1 MGFPKLHPSATRNG
15 NSAWRR
21 FACRT
26 ASVLVLSLGLGACST
41 DLTNTES
48 DRELAPVVTNNGPD
62 AATRAPNQGLI
73 GEPSPFDGMPGDG
86 QVLSGI
92 YNDEAAT
99 TDKRVALLL
108 PLSGP
113 HGDLGRAMR
122 HAAELALFDAAAD
135 DFVLMPID
143 TEASYEGGRLA
154 AQKAI
159 NAGAKLILGPLFS
172 DSVNGAGEVAKQ
184 AHVPVLSFSNNIR
197 AAEPG
202 VWVNGLSPED
212 QIKRAATYAVSQG
225 KYSFAA
231 LLPQNEYGRQIS
243 SSLDRIVTEAGGRL
257 GQVSFYQPGSD
268 AMEQTVKD
276 FAEYN
281 QRHAALV
288 ARKAQLEADG
298 SSASQRAL
306 QRLAGLDTL
315 GDPDFNAL
323 ILPTTGGDLRQ
334 VSALLAYF
342 DVDPNNVQYIGTFGW
357 NDSSLFAEP
366 ALNDGIFAA
375 PEPGNWQ
382 AFSSRYKRTFGSE
395 PPRIASLAYDSA
407 ALAAVLAG
415 SDQGITMDGLTN
427 VTGFSGIDGVFRLNA
442 DGRTQR
448 GYAVMQIS
456 RSGAKM
462 ISPAPASFDAVF

>member
-1 MGFPKLHPSATRNG
+1 M
-15 NSAWRR
+15 
-21 FACRT
+21 
-26 ASVLVLSLGLGACST
+26 LVLSLGLGACSSNLTST
-41 DLTNTES
+41 DS
-48 DRELAPVVTNNGPD
+48 QREPAPVVTNNGPD
-62 AATRAPNQGLI
+62 TATRAPNQGLI

-86 QVLSGI
+86 QVLSGL

-143 TEASYEGGRLA
+143 TEASYDGGRLA

-172 DSVNGAGEVAKQ
+172 DSVRGAGEIAKQ
-184 AHVPVLSFSNNIR
+184 ANVPVLSFSNNIR

-212 QIKRAATYAVSQG
+212 QIKRAAAYSISQG
-225 KYSFAA
+225 KYRFAA

-243 SSLDRIVTEAGGRL
+243 ASLDQIITSAGGTM
-257 GQVSFYQPGSD
+257 GQVAFYQPGSD
-268 AMEQTVKD
+268 AMEQTVKN
-276 FAEYN
+276 FAQYD
-281 QRHAALV
+281 QRHGALL
-288 ARKAQLEADG
+288 ARKRELGAAGD
-298 SSASQRAL
+298 SASQRAL
-306 QRLAGLDTL
+306 QRLGGLDTL
-315 GDPDFNAL
+315 GDPNFNAL
-323 ILPTTGGDLRQ
+323 ILPATGGDLRQ
-334 VSALLAYF
+334 VSALLAYY
-342 DVDPNNVQYIGTFGW
+342 DVDPANVQYIGTFGW

-366 ALNDGIFAA
+366 ALNGGIFAA
-375 PEPGNWQ
+375 PEPGNWN
-382 AFSSRYKRTFGSE
+382 AFSSRYRKIFGSE
-395 PPRIASLAYDSA
+395 PPRIASLSYDST

-415 SDQGITMDGLTN
+415 SESGITMAGLTN

-456 RSGAKM
+456 RSGVKM
-462 ISPAPASFDAVF
+462 VSPAPASFDAVF